1 MRLHDIPAPQA
12 PEEIHRARQR
22 ARLAQLFVAA
32 LFLVLLGRLWYLQIA
47 QGEALHLA
55 SEQNR
60 IRKDRR
66 PAPRGEILDRRGA
79 VLASTRPKFVVTVDP
94 DVFRAEGPEAR
105 RLAECLGMSIEE
117 VRARIKPPAEGYRR
131 VRVAVDIPRE
141 TLNRLME
148 MRPWLPGVSVDLEEL
163 RYYPQGKL
171 AGHLLGYIGPIP
183 ERLAA
188 QYKEK
193 GYPPDARIG
202 ITGLEKT
209 YEEELRGRDG
219 GLVVE
224 VDAMGRRT
232 RLLREE
238 EPSPGADLVTTI
250 NAAVQRAAEEGLT
263 GKVGSAVA
271 LDPRTGEVLALA
283 SRPGYDPNLF
293 ARGIRV
299 KEWEAIRNDKRLPL
313 LNRAVQSVYAPG
325 STFKTISAL
334 AGLEGGVITQRS
346 AVSCAGAYYLG
357 RKRFG
362 CWKRH
367 GHTDFFDAIAES
379 CDVFFYQMSRRL
391 GVDPIADLARRLGL
405 GERTGIDLPGERKGT
420 VPSTAWKRQAVRR
433 DPTWHPGDTLNTAI
447 GQGYLQTSSLQ
458 MALVTGAIAMKGK
471 VYRPHLVR
479 EIRSGGQVKRVTP
492 ELVSEVRLNGRN
504 YDLVIE
510 GMRQCVLRGT
520 GRASALPGISVG
532 GKTGSAQNPAGK
544 AHAWFVAVAPLE
556 DPQIAVCVMVEH
568 GGHGSTAAAPVARA
582 MLAAHFGLAS
592 AGAAPRVSGD

>member
-12 PEEIHRARQR
+12 PGEISRARQR

-32 LFLVLLGRLWYLQIA
+32 LFLALLARLWYLQIA

-60 IRKDRR
+60 IRRDRR

-94 DVFRAEGPEAR
+94 AVFRTDGPELR
-105 RLAECLGMSIEE
+105 RLAQCLGMSIEE
-117 VRARIKPPAEGYRR
+117 LRARIRPPAEGYRR

-148 MRPWLPGVSVDLEEL
+148 RRPWLPGVSVDLEEL

-188 QYKEK
+188 DYREK
-193 GYPPDARIG
+193 GYPPDARVG
-202 ITGLEKT
+202 LTGLERV
-209 YEEELRGRDG
+209 YEEQLRGRDG

-238 EPSPGADLVTTI
+238 EPSPGADLVTTV

-263 GKVGSAVA
+263 GRVGSAVA

-299 KEWEAIRNDKRLPL
+299 KEWEAIRSDRKLPL

-334 AGLEGGVITQRS
+334 AGLEAGVITQHS
-346 AVSCAGAYYLG
+346 AVSCSGAYYLG

-391 GVDPIADLARRLGL
+391 GVDPIADMASRLGL
-405 GERTGIDLPGERKGT
+405 GEKTGIDLPGERRGT
-420 VPSTAWKRQAVRR
+420 VPSTAWKRRAVRR
-433 DPTWHPGDTLNTAI
+433 DPKWHPGDTLNTAI

-458 MALVTGAIAMKGK
+458 MAMVTGAIAMKGK

-479 EIRSGGQVKRVTP
+479 EIRSGGRVRRVAP
-492 ELVSEVRLNGRN
+492 ELIREVRLNQQS
-504 YDLVIE
+504 YELVIE
-510 GMRQCVLRGT
+510 GMRQCVQRGT

-582 MLAAHFGLAS
+582 MLAAHFGLS
-592 AGAAPRVSGD
+592 RPGSGPQVAGD

>member
-1 MRLHDIPAPQA
+1 MRLADIPAPQA
-12 PEEIHRARQR
+12 PEEMSRARQR
-22 ARLAQLFVAA
+22 ARFAQMFVAA

-60 IRKDRR
+60 IRRDRR
-66 PAPRGEILDRRGA
+66 PAPRGEILDRKGT
-79 VLASTRPKFVVTVDP
+79 VLASTRPKFVVSVDP
-94 DVFRAEGPEAR
+94 AVFQPDGPEAR
-105 RLAECLGMSIEE
+105 RLAECLGMTVEE
-117 VRARIKPPAEGYRR
+117 IRRRIRPPAEGYRR
-131 VRVAVDIPRE
+131 VRVAVDIPRDG
-141 TLNRLME
+141 LNHLME

-188 QYKEK
+188 EYREK

-238 EPSPGADLVTTI
+238 EPSPGADLVTTV

-263 GKVGSAVA
+263 GRVGSAVA
-271 LDPRTGEVLALA
+271 IDPRTGEVLALA

-299 KEWEAIRNDKRLPL
+299 QEWEAIRTDRRLPL

-325 STFKTISAL
+325 STFKTIAAL

-346 AVSCAGAYYLG
+346 AVTCSGAYYLG

-367 GHTDFFDAIAES
+367 GHTDFFDAIAQS
-379 CDVFFYQMSRRL
+379 CDVFFYQMARRL

-405 GERTGIDLPGERKGT
+405 GERTGIDLPGERRGT
-420 VPSTAWKRQAVRR
+420 VPSTRWKRENVRR

-447 GQGYLQTSSLQ
+447 GQGYVQTSSLQ
-458 MALVTGAIAMKGK
+458 MAMATGAIAMKGK
-471 VYRPHLVR
+471 LYRPHLVR
-479 EIRSGGQVKRVTP
+479 EIRSGARVRRVAP
-492 ELVSEVRLNGRN
+492 ELVREVRLNERS
-504 YDLVIE
+504 YELVIE
-510 GMRQCVLRGT
+510 GMRRCVERGT
-520 GRASALPGISVG
+520 GRACALPGIAVG

-544 AHAWFVAVAPLE
+544 AHAWFVAVAPLD

-568 GGHGSTAAAPVARA
+568 GGHGSTAAAPVARG
-582 MLAAHFGLAS
+582 MLAAHFGIS
-592 AGAAPRVSGD
+592 GAGGGARVAGD